1 MSNGDG
7 QGSKKIALALGGGGA
22 RGFAHIGILQVLERE
37 GIEVNLLAGTSMG
50 AIIGGMYASGYSLD
64 KMKKIIMN
72 FQNIEFSPAKYLNLL
87 HESLLKSD
95 FVEEILTQIF
105 GDKKFEECKIPF
117 TAVAVDLET
126 GNEVF
131 IKEGLLKDAIKA
143 SASIPIVFPPTF
155 RNDQYLIDG
164 GVLNNV
170 PLSTLREQNPDVL
183 VGVKLVN
190 FTSKQYISGM
200 VFAKYHQQKYKKLF
214 RKMNFLSHFVHKRKQ
229 DLQLLAGIAL
239 RALDIASKD
248 STDIRIKAAKPD
260 LLIEPQVE
268 CGLLEFDKA
277 EAAIEQG
284 REAMELALPQLKA
297 ILAGKKH
304 PPEEDTQY

>member
-1 MSNGDG
+1 
-7 QGSKKIALALGGGGA
+7 
-22 RGFAHIGILQVLERE
+22 RE
-37 GIEVNLLAGTSMG
+37 GIKIDLIAGTSMG
-50 AIIGGMYASGYSLD
+50 AIMAGMYASGYSLD
-64 KMKKIIMN
+64 KMKEIVMN
-72 FQNIEFSPAKYLNLL
+72 FQHLDINPTKYLNLL

-95 FVEEILTQIF
+95 FVEEVLTQIF

-126 GNEVF
+126 GGEVF
-131 IKEGLLKDAIKA
+131 FNKGLLKNAIKA

-155 RNDQYLIDG
+155 YEDRYLIDG

-170 PLSTLREQNPDVL
+170 PLSCLREQNPDVL
-183 VGVKLVN
+183 LGVKLVN

-200 VFAKYHQQKYKKLF
+200 VFAKYHQQKYKNLF
-214 RKMNFLSHFVHKRKQ
+214 KKMNFLKHFVHKRQQ

-248 STDIRIKAAKPD
+248 STDIRIAQARPD

-268 CGLLEFDKA
+268 CGLLEFEKA
-277 EAAIEQG
+277 EQAIEQG
-284 REAMELALPQLKA
+284 RESMEAALPKLKE
-297 ILAGKKH
+297 ILYGKPK
-304 PPEEDTQY
+304 EEEQY

>member
-1 MSNGDG
+1 MSNGNIPG
-7 QGSKKIALALGGGGA
+7 RKKIALALGGGGA

-37 GIEVNLLAGTSMG
+37 NIQVDYLAGTSMG
-50 AIIGGMYASGYSLD
+50 AIVGGMYAAGYSLD
-64 KMKKIIMN
+64 KMKKIVMN
-72 FQNIEFSPAKYLNLL
+72 FQNVEFSPTKYLNLL

-95 FVEEILTQIF
+95 FVEEVLTQIF

-126 GNEVF
+126 GGEVF
-131 IKEGLLKDAIKA
+131 FKKGLMKDAIKA

-155 RNDQYLIDG
+155 TNDRYLIDG

-170 PLSTLREQNPDVL
+170 PLTCLRDHNPDIL
-183 VGVKLVN
+183 MGVKLVN

-200 VFAKYHQQKYKKLF
+200 VFAKYHQNKYKNLF
-214 RKMNFLSHFVHKRKQ
+214 KKMNFLSHFVHKRKQ

-248 STDIRIKAAKPD
+248 STEIRIKEANPD

-284 REAMELALPQLKA
+284 RDSMEAALPQLKA
-297 ILAGKKH
+297 LIAGQAA
-304 PPEEDTQY
+304 PPEEDKQY